1 MKTIGIIGGTSWE
14 SSIEYYRILN
24 ETVKEKLGGLH
35 SAECLMYSVEFH
47 EVAELMQAGDWDSVS
62 VLMQRAAGIL
72 KDGGA
77 DFLVICSNTL
87 HRHASEIEKN
97 IGIPVHGIGDA
108 TAREIQKKGIKKV
121 GLLGTKYA
129 MEGDYYK
136 STLLDNYGIETII
149 PEEKERE
156 LIDSI
161 IFKELCVGIIKQTS
175 RDILIDI
182 INKLQ
187 LKGVGGIILGC
198 TEIPLLIKQEDVSL
212 PVFDTLT
219 IHAVTA
225 AEMAIQ

>member
-1 MKTIGIIGGTSWE
+1 MKTIGLIGGTSWE

-24 ETVKEKLGGLH
+24 ETVKGRLGGLH
-35 SAECLMYSVEFH
+35 SAECLMYSVEFQ

-72 KDGGA
+72 KNGGA

-97 IGIPVHGIGDA
+97 IGLPVHGIADA
-108 TAREIQKKGIKKV
+108 TAREIQKKGIRKV

-136 STLLDNYGIETII
+136 STLLDKYGIETTI

-161 IFKELCVGIIKQTS
+161 IFQELCLGIIKQAS

-187 LKGVGGIILGC
+187 LKGVEGIILGC
-198 TEIPLLIKQEDVSL
+198 TEIPLLIKQKDVSL